1 MTWLEVFY
9 LLIDKIYENELL
21 MNRYSDKYIQYK
33 NLRIRN

>member
-9 LLIDKIYENELL
+9 LFIDKIYERELL
-21 MNRYSDKYIQYK
+21 MNQYSDKYIQYK

>member
-21 MNRYSDKYIQYK
+21 MNQYSDKYIQYK

>member
-9 LLIDKIYENELL
+9 LLIDEIYNRELL

-33 NLRIRN
+33 NLGIRN

>member
-33 NLRIRN
+33 NLGIRN

>member
-9 LLIDKIYENELL
+9 LFIDKIYENELL

-33 NLRIRN
+33 NLGIRN